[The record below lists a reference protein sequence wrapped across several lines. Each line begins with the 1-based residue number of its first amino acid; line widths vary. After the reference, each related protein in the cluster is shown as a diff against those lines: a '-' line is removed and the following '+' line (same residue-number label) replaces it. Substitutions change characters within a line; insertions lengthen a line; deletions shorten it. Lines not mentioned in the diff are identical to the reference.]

1 MLVYDL
7 LVLYQKYLFSGL
19 DSDVAYRQAYKE
31 LSDKY
36 DDEQFRLSGVSLYT
50 WYIHFY
56 EFFI

>member
-1 MLVYDL
+1 MGLMLVYDL

-50 WYIHFY
+50 
-56 EFFI
+56 